1 MDAKAES
8 RKMRGSK
15 VGLTLAMC
23 LSLSGSFAHAGL
35 QSSGA
40 APAQK
45 GAEMTKHATGAFD
58 VKVIPEG
65 TDDKAEGSTLGR
77 MSIDKQYH
85 GDLDGTSKGQMLTA
99 GTEVKG
105 SAGYVAMERF
115 TGTLNGR
122 KGSFVLQHTGTM
134 DRSALQLTITVV
146 PDSGTDQLAGI
157 TGKMAIII
165 ADGKHSYDFEYA
177 FPDTTHTP

>member
-1 MDAKAES
+1 MMTVRRFIVGGFTSGLALVIFLLPAGTPA
-8 RKMRGSK
+8 RGR
-15 VGLTLAMC
+15 A
-23 LSLSGSFAHAGL
+23 
-35 QSSGA
+35 QSSA
-40 APAQK
+40 AATAQK
-45 GAEMTKHATGAFD
+45 GTEMTKHATGTFD

-85 GDLDGTSKGQMLTA
+85 GELDGTSIGQMLTA
-99 GTEVKG
+99 GTDVKG

-134 DRSALQLTITVV
+134 NRSALQLSITVV

-157 TGKMAIII
+157 TGKLAIII

-177 FPDTTHTP
+177 LPDTTHTP